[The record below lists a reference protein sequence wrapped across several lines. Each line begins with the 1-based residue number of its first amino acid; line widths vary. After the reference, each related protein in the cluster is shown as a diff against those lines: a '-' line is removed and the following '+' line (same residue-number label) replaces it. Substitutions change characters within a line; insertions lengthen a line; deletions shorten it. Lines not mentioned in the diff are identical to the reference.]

1 MAERR
6 FRTGID
12 RNTGRLLR
20 GFDHAVQSV
29 RVILSTRRNT
39 RVMRLDFGSDLRK
52 LRGENLTA
60 DNVLRAYAEMVDAVH
75 RQEPNIRIVEVMP
88 WRLDGRAGVIGFML
102 SVLHYPFG
110 HLGDYTVREAR
121 EIGLEAG
128 LFGGSAA

>member
-6 FRTGID
+6 LRTGID

-60 DNVLRAYAEMVDAVH
+60 DNVLKAYAEIVDAVH
-75 RQEPNIRIVEVMP
+75 SQEPNIRIVEVMP
-88 WRLDGRAGVIGFML
+88 WRLDGRAGVIGFLL

-110 HLGDYTVREAR
+110 HLGDYSVSEAQ
-121 EIGLEAG
+121 EIGLDAR
-128 LFGGSAA
+128 LLGGASS